1 MMTVNEA
8 LKLRNKEEGGVALW
22 YNSDSAR
29 GLNLLYCGKLMDKMP
44 NDYDKLK
51 FLSFIPQS
59 FVESMFHS
67 DSDFIHIRVEY
78 SEEKKEPDYKKL
90 WENLYEFV
98 EEQAMMGV
106 KTSYYTIWAFM
117 DRAVSENVDEDNE
130 SYSIETVL
138 RAVRKLGKEYETDNT
153 AEAVSVLLVTLGDL
167 SRRGYETILRAN
179 EKWYV
184 IGGDKENVINFSGC
198 IILNWLWSRNRLE
211 EKE

>member
-8 LKLRNKEEGGVALW
+8 LKLWDYQGKSVALW
-22 YNSDSAR
+22 YDSPFER
-29 GLNLLYCGKLMDKMP
+29 GMKLLCLCFT
-44 NDYDKLK
+44 NDSLLDRYKDLE
-51 FLSFIPQS
+51 FLAFIDCPQS
-59 FVESMFHS
+59 SMKAADNPS
-67 DSDFIHIRVEY
+67 VINMKVKY
-78 SEEKKEPDYKKL
+78 SKEKKEPDYKKL

-117 DRAVSENVDEDNE
+117 DRAVSENVDEDTE

-138 RAVRKLGKEYETDNT
+138 RAVRKLGKEYEADN
-153 AEAVSVLLVTLGDL
+153 AAAAVSVLLVTLGDL

-184 IGGDKENVINFSGC
+184 IGGDKETVINFSGC

>member
-1 MMTVNEA
+1 MTVNEA
-8 LKLRNKEEGGVALW
+8 LKLRNKEEGGE
-22 YNSDSAR
+22 
-29 GLNLLYCGKLMDKMP
+29 K
-44 NDYDKLK
+44 
-51 FLSFIPQS
+51 
-59 FVESMFHS
+59 
-67 DSDFIHIRVEY
+67 
-78 SEEKKEPDYKKL
+78 KKEPDYKKL

-117 DRAVSENVDEDNE
+117 DRAVSENVDEDTE

-138 RAVRKLGKEYETDNT
+138 RAVRKLGKEYEADN
-153 AEAVSVLLVTLGDL
+153 AAAVSVLLVTLGDL

-184 IGGDKENVINFSGC
+184 IGGDKETVINFSGC